1 MKKLY
6 SILMMGALFVLL
18 SSCNLFGLE
27 LQRDA
32 EYNYSPVQLTMD
44 ITAYEFIETRRNMDM
59 FLLYK
64 AIEKAGYREA
74 FETNDRTYI
83 VLNDDALSAYLS
95 SKRFTGLDAMSVTQI
110 REMLDTYIIKGC
122 YHALDLSTTPL
133 EVEILNPKTRMFLS
147 LRPQASDVSDQYQ
160 VIINNVTGSGK
171 VTNVVTSNLRP
182 TNGVI
187 HVVGDFP
194 EYIVPE

>member
-1 MKKLY
+1 MKKLFF
-6 SILMMGALFVLL
+6 ILMTGVLAGLL
-18 SSCNLFGLE
+18 SSCSLFGLD
-27 LQRDA
+27 LQKDA

-64 AIEKAGYREA
+64 AIEKAGYRDA
-74 FETNDRTYI
+74 FETDDRTYI
-83 VLNDDALSAYLS
+83 LLNDDALTAYLS
-95 SKRFTGLDAMSVTQI
+95 GKRFASLDVMSVTQV
-110 REMLDTYIIKGC
+110 REMLDTYIVKGR
-122 YHALDLSTTPL
+122 YHALDLSTTPI
-133 EVEILNPKTRMFLS
+133 EVETLNPEKRMFLS

-171 VTNVVTSNLRP
+171 VTNVVTSNLQP
-182 TNGVI
+182 TNGII

-194 EYIVPE
+194 EYIVSE

>member
-1 MKKLY
+1 MKKLFF
-6 SILMMGALFVLL
+6 ILMTGALAGLL
-18 SSCNLFGLE
+18 SSCSLFGLD
-27 LQRDA
+27 LQKDA

-64 AIEKAGYREA
+64 AIEKAGYRDA
-74 FETNDRTYI
+74 FETDDRTYI
-83 VLNDDALSAYLS
+83 LLNDDALTAYLS
-95 SKRFTGLDAMSVTQI
+95 GKRFASLDVMSVTQV
-110 REMLDTYIIKGC
+110 REMLDTYIVKER
-122 YHALDLSTTPL
+122 YHALDLSTTPI
-133 EVEILNPKTRMFLS
+133 EVETLNPEKRMFLS

-171 VTNVVTSNLRP
+171 VTNVVTSNLQP
-182 TNGVI
+182 TNGII

-194 EYIVPE
+194 EYIVSE

>member
-1 MKKLY
+1 MG
-6 SILMMGALFVLL
+6 ILVVLL

-110 REMLDTYIIKGC
+110 REMLDTYITKGC

>member
-1 MKKLY
+1 MKKLFF
-6 SILMMGALFVLL
+6 ILMTGALAGLL
-18 SSCNLFGLE
+18 SSCSLFGLD
-27 LQRDA
+27 LQKDA

-64 AIEKAGYREA
+64 AIEKAGYRDA
-74 FETNDRTYI
+74 FETDDRTYI
-83 VLNDDALSAYLS
+83 LLNDDALTAYLS
-95 SKRFTGLDAMSVTQI
+95 GKRFASLDVMSVTQV
-110 REMLDTYIIKGC
+110 REMLDTYIVKGR
-122 YHALDLSTTPL
+122 YHALDLSTTPI
-133 EVEILNPKTRMFLS
+133 EVETLNPEKRMFLS

-171 VTNVVTSNLRP
+171 VTNVVTSNLQP
-182 TNGVI
+182 TNGII

-194 EYIVPE
+194 EYIVSE

>member
-1 MKKLY
+1 MKKLFF
-6 SILMMGALFVLL
+6 ILMTGALAGLL
-18 SSCNLFGLE
+18 SSCSLFGLD
-27 LQRDA
+27 LQKDA

-64 AIEKAGYREA
+64 AIEKVGYRDA
-74 FETNDRTYI
+74 FETDDRTYI
-83 VLNDDALSAYLS
+83 LLNDDALTAYLS
-95 SKRFTGLDAMSVTQI
+95 GKRFASLDVMSVTQV
-110 REMLDTYIIKGC
+110 REMLDTYIVKGR
-122 YHALDLSTTPL
+122 YHALDLSTTPI
-133 EVEILNPKTRMFLS
+133 EVETLNPEKRMFLS

-171 VTNVVTSNLRP
+171 VTNVVTSNLQP
-182 TNGVI
+182 TNGII

-194 EYIVPE
+194 EYIVSE

>member
-1 MKKLY
+1 MKKLFF
-6 SILMMGALFVLL
+6 ILMTGALAGLL
-18 SSCNLFGLE
+18 SSCSLFGLD
-27 LQRDA
+27 LQKDA

-64 AIEKAGYREA
+64 AIEKAGYRDA
-74 FETNDRTYI
+74 FETDDRTYI
-83 VLNDDALSAYLS
+83 VLNDDALTAYLS
-95 SKRFTGLDAMSVTQI
+95 GKRFASLDVMSVTQV
-110 REMLDTYIIKGC
+110 REMLDTYIVKGR
-122 YHALDLSTTPL
+122 YHALDLSTTPI
-133 EVEILNPKTRMFLS
+133 EVETLNPEKRMFLS

-171 VTNVVTSNLRP
+171 VTNVVTSNLQP
-182 TNGVI
+182 TNGII

-194 EYIVPE
+194 EYIVSE